1 MGQEWMFNPFFVI
14 SSKIDLI
21 KTLDEDSTKN
31 LHKFIVR
38 FMKTNS
44 EFRFDILANV
54 LIWKKYNILEW
65 NEVILENIHKD
76 CWDLLLDVVLCVDH
90 LLAP

>member
-1 MGQEWMFNPFFVI
+1 MGHEWMFNPFFVI

-44 EFRFDILANV
+44 EFRLDILANV
-54 LIWKKYNILEW
+54 LIWKKYNILGMEQG
-65 NEVILENIHKD
+65 NTGEYSQR
-76 CWDLLLDVVLCVDH
+76 LLGSLS
-90 LLAP
+90 

>member
-1 MGQEWMFNPFFVI
+1 MGHEWMFNPFFVI

-31 LHKFIVR
+31 LHKFIVL

-54 LIWKKYNILEW
+54 LIWKKYNILGMEQG
-65 NEVILENIHKD
+65 NTGEYSQR
-76 CWDLLLDVVLCVDH
+76 LLGS
-90 LLAP
+90 PS